1 MARGDV
7 TTPGDSASELDAA
20 MDRYA
25 DGDDAAFGAVYD
37 LLAPR
42 LMAFLRRNLRDAA
55 QVEDLTQATLL
66 QMHRARGQFLRG
78 SAVLPWAFAIAR
90 RLLIDDLRKNKH
102 AHKHS
107 LDDDLLASLAGPE
120 ASPLATVEANQL
132 AAVVE
137 RALATMP
144 EAHRTAFRLL
154 KVDGLSV
161 AESAEVL
168 GASETTIKM
177 RAHRAYEHLRAAIDA
192 RFGRSR

>member
-1 MARGDV
+1 MAGGNV
-7 TTPGDSASELDAA
+7 TAPGDNASELDAA

-25 DGDDAAFGAVYD
+25 DGDDRAFAVIYD

-42 LMAFLRRNLRDAA
+42 LMAFLRKSVRDAA
-55 QVEDLTQATLL
+55 LVEDLTQATLL

-90 RLLIDDLRKNKH
+90 RLLIDDLRKHKH
-102 AHKHS
+102 AAKQA
-107 LDDDLLASLAGPE
+107 LGDDLLVSLAGSE
-120 ASPLATVEANQL
+120 ASPLAAFEASQL
-132 AAVVE
+132 AAVVDE
-137 RALATMP
+137 ALAAMP

-161 AESAEVL
+161 AESAELL

-177 RAHRAYEHLRAAIDA
+177 RAHRAYEHLRAAIEA
-192 RFGRSR
+192 RFGRAR

>member
-1 MARGDV
+1 MTA
-7 TTPGDSASELDAA
+7 PGDNASELDAA

-25 DGDDAAFGAVYD
+25 DGDDRAFAVVYD

-42 LMAFLRRNLRDAA
+42 LMAFLRKSVRDAA
-55 QVEDLTQATLL
+55 LVEDLTQATLL

-102 AHKHS
+102 AAKQA
-107 LDDDLLASLAGPE
+107 LGDDLLVSLAGTE
-120 ASPLATVEANQL
+120 ASPLAAFEASQL
-132 AAVVE
+132 AAVVDE
-137 RALATMP
+137 ALAAMP

-161 AESAEVL
+161 AESAEL
-168 GASETTIKM
+168 IGASETTIKM
-177 RAHRAYEHLRAAIDA
+177 RAHRAYEHLRAAIEA
-192 RFGRSR
+192 RFGRAR

>member
-1 MARGDV
+1 
-7 TTPGDSASELDAA
+7 

-25 DGDDAAFGAVYD
+25 DGDDRAFGAVYD

-42 LMAFLRRNLRDAA
+42 LMAFLRKSVRDTAL
-55 QVEDLTQATLL
+55 VEDLTQATLL

-90 RLLIDDLRKNKH
+90 RLLIDDLRKHKH
-102 AHKHS
+102 AAKQA
-107 LDDDLLASLAGPE
+107 LGDDLLVSLAGSE
-120 ASPLATVEANQL
+120 ASPLAAFEASQL
-132 AAVVE
+132 AAVVDE
-137 RALATMP
+137 ALAAMP

-161 AESAEVL
+161 AESAELL

-177 RAHRAYEHLRAAIDA
+177 RAHRAYEHLRAAIEA
-192 RFGRSR
+192 RFGRAR